1 MKKIVSFL
9 IAAVLCGAPAFA
21 QMGGGPGPGGG
32 GNFDNGM
39 EKLFGANP
47 VFSATM
53 LTSIAGP
60 QGPMTVTSKMV
71 FDHDN
76 SWTEMNMA
84 DVKSSSLPPQA
95 VQAAEQ
101 MKSIGMDD
109 VVSVATADK
118 KNAYM
123 IYPHIH
129 SYVAIAIP
137 PSAANT
143 DFKVQTT
150 KLGEETVG
158 SHACIKN
165 DVIIT
170 NSAQA
175 NDFTVWNAKDLNNFP
190 VKIAM
195 TQQGMPVT
203 ITFEN
208 ISFDKPVAGLFDP
221 PAHYTKY
228 GNIGDLYQSAI
239 MNHPGGMP
247 GMPSPSVSP
256 GP

>member
-1 MKKIVSFL
+1 MRKILSTL
-9 IAAVLCGAPAFA
+9 IAAAVCGLTAFG
-21 QMGGGPGPGGG
+21 QVGSGPGPSGGS
-32 GNFDNGM
+32 FDNGL
-39 EKLFGANP
+39 EKLFGGTP

-53 LTSIAGP
+53 LTSMASP
-60 QGPMTVTSKMV
+60 QGLMTVKTKMIY
-71 FDHDN
+71 DHEN

-84 DVKSSSLPPQA
+84 DVQSSNLPPQA
-95 VQAAEQ
+95 IQAAEQ

-137 PSAANT
+137 PSAENG

-150 KLGEETVG
+150 KMGEETVDG
-158 SHACIKN
+158 HPCIKN
-165 DVIIT
+165 DVVIT
-170 NSAQA
+170 NSVQS
-175 NDFTVWNAKDLNNFP
+175 NDFTVWNATDLNNFP

-195 TQQGMPVT
+195 TEQGAPVT
-203 ITFEN
+203 ISFEN
-208 ISFDKPVAGLFDP
+208 ISFNKPDAGLFQP
-221 PAHYTKY
+221 PAHYTRY
-228 GNIGDLYQSAI
+228 GSIGDLYQSAL

-247 GMPSPSVSP
+247 GMPSPSASP